1 MTKVKVFVVKQ
12 GLPHSHEKLEFQIN
26 QFLAEN
32 DIEVVDIKYSTCSC
46 SDTRGGGIWTPSA
59 MLIYKTKE

>member
-1 MTKVKVFVVKQ
+1 MKV
-12 GLPHSHEKLEFQIN
+12 LIIEDEN
-26 QFLAEN
+26 LAQEELVRMLRKYFP
-32 DIEVVDIKYSTCSC
+32 DIDIVDIKYSTCSC

>member
-12 GLPHSHEKLEFQIN
+12 GLPHSHEKSEFQIYK
-26 QFLAEN
+26 FLEEN
-32 DIEVVDIKYSTCSC
+32 DIDIVDIKYSTCSC

>member
-26 QFLAEN
+26 QFLEEN

>member
-1 MTKVKVFVVKQ
+1 MNKVKIFVVKQ

-26 QFLAEN
+26 QFLEEN
-32 DIEVVDIKYSTCSC
+32 DVEVIDIKYSTCC
-46 SDTRGGGIWTPSA
+46 HGDNGRVAWIPSA

>member
-1 MTKVKVFVVKQ
+1 MTKVKVFIVKR
-12 GLPHSHEKLEFQIN
+12 GLPDPHEKLEYQIN
-26 QFLAEN
+26 KFLEEN
-32 DIEVVDIKYSTCSC
+32 DIDIVDIKYSTSSC